1 MKLLP
6 LIALLL
12 VACTP
17 TPDVP
22 PRAIPAPIQ
31 SAAVTPAVDAV
42 KADSAKS
49 REISGKLE
57 QQVETLRKNSI
68 DLQHGFAAATS
79 EAARLKA
86 QKSASEKELDALW
99 DILNGTEARAKA
111 LFAEVEKA
119 KAFADEQRDFRVLAE
134 RRLDELAKA
143 ALARDTETLE
153 LRKQRDFL
161 ADENARAGK
170 VIERMRADLSK
181 AEMKAAVGTYLKGVG
196 WFIAVCLLLLAALW
210 VALKTFKPFP

>member
-1 MKLLP
+1 MKTTTLLSS
-6 LIALLL
+6 LLL

-17 TPDVP
+17 KPDVP

-31 SAAVTPAVDAV
+31 SSAVTPAVDAV

-68 DLQHGFAAATS
+68 DLQHGFSAATS

-86 QKSASEKELDALW
+86 QKQASEKELDALW
-99 DILNGTEARAKA
+99 DMLNGTEARAKA

-119 KAFADEQRDFRVLAE
+119 KAFADEQRDFRLIAE
-134 RRLDELAKA
+134 KRLDDLAKA
-143 ALARDTETLE
+143 AIARDTETLE

-161 ADENARAGK
+161 ADENERAGK
-170 VIERMRADLSK
+170 VIEGLKVDLRRAD
-181 AEMKAAVGTYLKGVG
+181 MKAAVGSYLKGVA
-196 WFIAVCLLLLAALW
+196 WFIGIVLTLIAAFW
-210 VALKTFKPFP
+210 VATKIKLI